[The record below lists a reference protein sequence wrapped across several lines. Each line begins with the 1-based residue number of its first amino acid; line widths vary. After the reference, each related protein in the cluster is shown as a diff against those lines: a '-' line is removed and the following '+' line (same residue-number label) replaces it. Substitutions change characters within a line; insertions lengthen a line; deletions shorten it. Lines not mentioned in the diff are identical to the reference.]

1 MVIYSNSIIKILCRG
16 SSRVEGITL
25 YPFIILRKEIKG
37 TAAEVYVINH
47 ERIHIA
53 QQAELLVLPFMAIYI
68 CEYMWGRIRGL
79 TQDESYRGI
88 RFERE
93 AYYHMYDLR
102 YLDRRKFLA
111 YRKRWGGEYV

>member
-1 MVIYSNSIIKILCRG
+1 MVIYSNSIINILCRG

-79 TQDESYRGI
+79 SPKIQGFLSKVNPGRVSRPLRRG
-88 RFERE
+88 
-93 AYYHMYDLR
+93 
-102 YLDRRKFLA
+102 
-111 YRKRWGGEYV
+111 